1 MGGIT
6 RNTYLTFKQAA
17 HEVVNWIQ
25 RAQGNVQLVELADIL
40 QKPSWGNLE
49 DFALWS

>member
-6 RNTYLTFKQAA
+6 QNMYLTFKQAA
-17 HEVVNWIQ
+17 HEVLNWIQ
-25 RAQGNVQLVELADIL
+25 RAQGSVQLVELADIL
-40 QKPSWGNLE
+40 QKPSWENLE